1 LKNTKSIFS
10 YKNKLN
16 DKFYSKNV
24 IENKE
29 NRNLKLK
36 TVKKWLKVGGLC
48 AAGLVIDHAKGFA
61 R

>member
-1 LKNTKSIFS
+1 LRNIKSIFS

-24 IENKE
+24 IQ
-29 NRNLKLK
+29 NREKRNVKLK
-36 TVKKWLKVGGLC
+36 NVKKQLKVGRLC
-48 AAGLVIDHAKGFA
+48 SAGLVIDHAKGFA

>member
-24 IENKE
+24 IENRE

-36 TVKKWLKVGGLC
+36 TVKNSSKSG
-48 AAGLVIDHAKGFA
+48 DFA
-61 R
+61 QRG